1 MTEEQKQ
8 KDEEV
13 VSEYKKTQ
21 PWGMAVS
28 IDLKNCDLAK
38 ITDAEYIKTFV
49 HDLCDLIQ
57 MKKFGETVIV
67 NFGEDEKVAGFSMTQ
82 LIETSLISAHFANA
96 SKTVYLDVFSCK
108 EYLPYEVAEF
118 AKERFLA
125 SDYTIAINYRY

>member
-1 MTEEQKQ
+1 MTEDQEN
-8 KDEEV
+8 KDGEIINKCKEENL
-13 VSEYKKTQ
+13 
-21 PWGMAVS
+21 WGLATS

-57 MKKFGETVIV
+57 MKRFGETVVV

-96 SKTVYLDVFSCK
+96 SKAIYLDIFSCK
-108 EYLPYEVAEF
+108 EYPPYKVAEF
-118 AKERFLA
+118 AKERFQA
-125 SDYTIAINYRY
+125 SDYTVYINYRY